1 MFEKMNNNIKSD
13 EIISYQEAERKR
25 IADDLH
31 DTTIQKLIFLL
42 QQLELA
48 NLYFDKDVNQAR
60 LEVLSAQ
67 KNVKNIISEMREI
80 IYDLKPI
87 VIEQYGWS
95 SAFDRLYKEM
105 LKNGIDVTFKLVE
118 SQCLNSETAITVYR
132 IVKEACI
139 NIIKHAKATKA
150 ELVMEMIQDDL
161 LILIK
166 DNGRGFTGLTN
177 KENHF
182 GLNMMRERVA
192 LLSGV
197 MKIKSDLNN
206 GTEIFIKIPINKE

>member
-1 MFEKMNNNIKSD
+1 MNNNINSD
-13 EIISYQEAERKR
+13 EIIAYQEAERKR

-31 DTTIQKLIFLL
+31 DTTVQELIFLL

-48 NLYFDKDVNQAR
+48 NLYFDKDINQAR

-67 KNVKNIISEMREI
+67 KHVKNIISEMREI

-87 VIEQYGWS
+87 VIEQYGWD
-95 SAFDRLYKEM
+95 SAFEKLYKEM
-105 LKNGIDVTFKLVE
+105 LKSGLEVNFKLVE
-118 SQCLNSETAITVYR
+118 SRGLNGEILITVYR

-150 ELVMEMIQDDL
+150 EVVMEIIGEYL
-161 LILIK
+161 LIYIK
-166 DNGRGFTGLTN
+166 DNGKGFTQEKN

-182 GLNMMRERVA
+182 GLNMMRERTA

-197 MKIKSDLNN
+197 MQIKNDFQK
-206 GTEIFIKIPINKE
+206 GTEINIKIPINKE

>member
-1 MFEKMNNNIKSD
+1 MNNNINSD
-13 EIISYQEAERKR
+13 EIIAYQEAERKR

-31 DTTIQKLIFLL
+31 DTTVQELIFLL

-48 NLYFDKDVNQAR
+48 NLYFDKDINQAR

-67 KNVKNIISEMREI
+67 KHVKNIISEMREI

-87 VIEQYGWS
+87 VIEQYGWD
-95 SAFDRLYKEM
+95 SAFEKLYKEM
-105 LKNGIDVTFKLVE
+105 LKSGLEVNFKLVE
-118 SQCLNSETAITVYR
+118 SRGLNGEILITVYR

-150 ELVMEMIQDDL
+150 EVVIEIIGEYL
-161 LILIK
+161 LIYIK
-166 DNGRGFTGLTN
+166 DNGKGFTQEKN

-182 GLNMMRERVA
+182 GLNMMRERTA

-197 MKIKSDLNN
+197 MQIKNDSQK
-206 GTEIFIKIPINKE
+206 GTEINIKIPINKE